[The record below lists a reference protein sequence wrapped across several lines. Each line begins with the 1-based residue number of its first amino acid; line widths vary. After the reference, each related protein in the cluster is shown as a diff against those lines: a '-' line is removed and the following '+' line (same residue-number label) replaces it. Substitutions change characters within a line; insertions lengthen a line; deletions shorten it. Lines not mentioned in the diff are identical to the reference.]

1 MVRQRLHKVSIM
13 QRTLLIT
20 VQGPWRTIDVE
31 LPGDALT
38 GELLLLL
45 LEMCSDPAVS
55 PPREEEVAASWS
67 LSVADTGKPL
77 ATVFTLFDNGVLDG
91 DVLLLQERNLLPV
104 AVAQVKGGIPEL
116 ILPSEHTGWI
126 GVTWERA

>member
-1 MVRQRLHKVSIM
+1 M

-20 VQGPWRTIDVE
+20 VQGPWRTVDVE

-38 GELLLLL
+38 GELLPLL

-55 PPREEEVAASWS
+55 PTNGEREAASWS
-67 LSVADTGKPL
+67 LSVARIGRPL
-77 ATVFTLFDNGVLDG
+77 AAAFTLFDNGLLDG

-104 AVAQVKGGIPEL
+104 PVAQVRQRIPEL
-116 ILPSEHTGWI
+116 IVPSERTGGI
-126 GVTWERA
+126 GVIWEKA